1 MLIAQLSEVSK
12 SYGVHEVLDRV
23 HWQIAD
29 NARVALVGRNGAGK
43 TTLFRVLG
51 GELEPDTGTVW
62 RRKGA
67 VIASMEQEVRVDDRR
82 TLRDEAAAG
91 MKHVQE
97 LHDEFD
103 AVTRDLGALA
113 EGDPGADAL
122 IQRYGHLQERLEHEG
137 AYGFEA
143 RIESVLTGLHFAERD
158 LDRPLADFS
167 GGQKSR
173 AILARVLLRDP
184 DLLLLDEPTN
194 HLDLAAIEWLETF
207 LGGYNGAFILVSHDR
222 MFVNRLVNGVTEIRY
237 RRLHH
242 FPGNYDDFLAER
254 ERRLEEQAKKY
265 ELQRE
270 EIARQEDFIRKNI
283 AGQKTKQ
290 AQSRRKMLEKLER
303 VEAPEWPASSIR
315 MRLPEAERSAKIV
328 VEATNLAKS
337 FGDVCVF
344 RGVSFQVLRGQKI
357 GLIGPNGVGKTTL
370 ARILIGEEG
379 YDEGTFRIG
388 PGVQIGYAEQEQKEL
403 RGSRTVLDEVWRVT
417 PQATEGEL
425 RGFLGGFVFRGDD
438 VFKPMSALSGGER
451 SRVALARLVREG
463 ANFLILDEPTN
474 HLDIESREV
483 IEAAVQAFTGTALVV
498 SHDRYFLDRVVD
510 HVMELQAEG
519 CRVWDGGY
527 SAYAAARETLRAKRE
542 IPQAVAGD
550 PGASKGKPAGP
561 SKSADAAPKN
571 PSSGAASSET
581 TSPRAPSPKAAS
593 KGAPTKAERIREYE
607 AQKRRRREE
616 ARLRKRVGDA
626 EAQVQQLEG
635 IREGLEMEM
644 ADPSVATDLERL
656 NRLNEKL
663 QETRAGIGAAI
674 QEWERLSI
682 RLEAFLDGPAG

>member
-12 SYGVHEVLDRV
+12 SYGIHEVLDRV
-23 HWQIAD
+23 HWQVPD

-43 TTLFRVLG
+43 TTLFRVLN
-51 GELEPDTGTVW
+51 GELEPDTGSVW

-91 MKHVQE
+91 LKHVQD

-103 AVTRDLGALA
+103 IVTRDLGALK
-113 EGDPGADAL
+113 EGDPEADAL
-122 IQRYGHLQERLEHEG
+122 LQRYGHLQERLEREG
-137 AYGFEA
+137 AYGFES

-194 HLDLAAIEWLETF
+194 HLDLAAIEWLEAF
-207 LGGYNGAFILVSHDR
+207 LGSYTGAFILVSHDR

-237 RRLHH
+237 RKLHH
-242 FPGNYDDFLAER
+242 FQGNYDRFLEER

-265 ELQRE
+265 ELQKD

-290 AQSRRKMLEKLER
+290 AQSRRKMLAKLER

-328 VEATNLAKS
+328 VDAAGLAKAYGGVS
-337 FGDVCVF
+337 VF
-344 RGVSFQVLRGQKI
+344 REVTFQVLRGQKI

-370 ARILIGEEG
+370 ARVLVGEESH
-379 YDEGTFRIG
+379 DAGTFRIG
-388 PGVQIGYAEQEQKEL
+388 PSVQIGYAEQEQKAL
-403 RGSRTVLDEVWRVT
+403 QGSRTVLDEVWRVT

-425 RGFLGGFVFRGDD
+425 RGFLGGFLFRGEE
-438 VFKPMSALSGGER
+438 VFKPLSALSGGER

-483 IEAAVQAFTGTALVV
+483 IEAALQAFTGTALVV

-510 HVMELQAEG
+510 HVMELRAEG
-519 CRVWDGGY
+519 CRVWNGGY
-527 SAYAAARETLRAKRE
+527 SAYAAARE
-542 IPQAVAGD
+542 AGIRD
-550 PGASKGKPAGP
+550 AAAKGKTKAAA
-561 SKSADAAPKN
+561 SDAKPER
-571 PSSGAASSET
+571 PLGAAKV
-581 TSPRAPSPKAAS
+581 PPSA
-593 KGAPTKAERIREYE
+593 TKATPAAKPASPGKRDPRTKVERVREYE
-607 AQKRRRREE
+607 AQKRRSRDE
-616 ARLRKRVGDA
+616 ARLRRRVADA
-626 EAQVQQLEG
+626 EALVQELEG
-635 IREGLEMEM
+635 VREGLEMEM
-644 ADPSVATDLERL
+644 ADPSVATDRERL
-656 NRLNEKL
+656 ARLNETL
-663 QETRAGIGAAI
+663 QETRTRIHAAI

-682 RLEAFLDGPAG
+682 RLEAFLDGPAT